1 MGISFEGIGQWA
13 ATFACGETAVG
24 QVVKVS
30 GSGEVAACADGDS
43 FCGVVVFVAR
53 DGEACSVALGGMV
66 RVPYTGTAPALGW
79 TGLAADG
86 SGGGGLRRQGKQD
99 HRRSGEGRERNCWG
113 SGDPHRSCRRCD
125 GLRRGCRPRYEYTAA
140 AAVFGRRGQ
149 GGGCPGG
156 G

>member
-66 RVPYTGTAPALGW
+66 QVAYTGTAPALGW
-79 TGLAADG
+79 SGLSANGTGGVKADSVG
-86 SGGGGLRRQGKQD
+86 HSYLVVDVDSTGGTVTFVL
-99 HRRSGEGRERNCWG
+99 
-113 SGDPHRSCRRCD
+113 
-125 GLRRGCRPRYEYTAA
+125 
-140 AAVFGRRGQ
+140 
-149 GGGCPGG
+149 
-156 G
+156 